1 MRIAIQYEINSTG
14 KSKFIQRLIPAL
26 KKLGVK
32 IVNKKPDVTLGLS
45 YWKERPEGKKVI
57 RIDGIHIEKDS
68 KYEWRRK
75 MIRQAIKSSN
85 GVIYQSEFAR
95 SMVGKILRIKGRK
108 EFVVF
113 NGANPE
119 DYMVKP
125 MDSAYSKNV
134 IISGRYVSTKVR
146 LHKRMK
152 ETIQIAE
159 EYIEKHPDVCFWFCG
174 KKREEVRVNKQMRY
188 LGDVPESL
196 LRRYLVMADAMIN
209 ISWFSWCDN
218 AVVEALV
225 AGIPVISGNFGGNA
239 EIVEGCGVIVP
250 LDKEEIKP
258 KLQKN
263 NPPRIDYKLV
273 EDALDRVLSG
283 SVSLRKSEHLY
294 IDTIAKQYKNVFEEV
309 LL

>member
-1 MRIAIQYEINSTG
+1 MRVTIQYEKNSTG

-26 KKLGVK
+26 ENIGVD
-32 IVNKKPDVTLGLS
+32 IVSKKPDVTLGLS
-45 YWKERPEGKKVI
+45 YWKKKPEGKKVI

-68 KYEWRRK
+68 KYDWCRK
-75 MIRQAIKSSN
+75 MIRQAIKGSD
-85 GVIYQSEFAR
+85 GVIYQSDFAYN
-95 SMVGKILRIKGRK
+95 MVRKILSVKGK
-108 EFVVF
+108 NEFVIF
-113 NGANPE
+113 NGANSE
-119 DYMVKP
+119 DYKVEP
-125 MDSAYSKNV
+125 MRSGYPKNV

-159 EYIEKHPDVCFWFCG
+159 NYVKTHPEVCFWFCG
-174 KKREEVRVNKQMRY
+174 EKREDVKGNKQIRY
-188 LGDVPESL
+188 LGNVPETL

-225 AGIPVISGNFGGNA
+225 AGVPVISGNLGGNA
-239 EIVEGCGVIVP
+239 EIVKGYGIIVP
-250 LDKEEIKP
+250 LDKKEIKP

-263 NPPRIDYKLV
+263 NPPEIDCRKV
-273 EDALDRVLSG
+273 AHALSYILEG
-283 SVSLRKSEHLY
+283 SMKKREANYLY
-294 IDTIAKQYKNVFEEV
+294 IENIARQYKTAFEIV